1 MQELEKFLS
10 SVKAKSPLTLSITN
24 QVTIN
29 ECANGILAVG
39 GSPVMS
45 DDPDD
50 AAELSTLAAA
60 TVINIGTTNKY
71 KLAVMLAAAKGAKTA
86 GHPIVLDPVGVGA
99 TKVRRETALRLIDHQ
114 RPDIVRGNFAEIK
127 ALAGLTIKHKGV
139 DSIENEDIKSMVE
152 VAQTLSGQL
161 KSIVAVTGATDVVV
175 DGGKFFCIKGGTP
188 LMTRLTGTGC
198 MLSAIVGAYAG
209 ANSEDLFLSVVSALV
224 HMSLAGE
231 RALKEL
237 ESDRLGLFRVKLFD
251 HLALITGN
259 DLAGYQGVT
268 QNEF

>member
-127 ALAGLTIKHKGV
+127 ALAGLTIKHKV
-139 DSIENEDIKSMVE
+139 VYSI
-152 VAQTLSGQL
+152 
-161 KSIVAVTGATDVVV
+161 
-175 DGGKFFCIKGGTP
+175 
-188 LMTRLTGTGC
+188 
-198 MLSAIVGAYAG
+198 
-209 ANSEDLFLSVVSALV
+209 
-224 HMSLAGE
+224 
-231 RALKEL
+231 
-237 ESDRLGLFRVKLFD
+237 
-251 HLALITGN
+251 
-259 DLAGYQGVT
+259 
-268 QNEF
+268 